1 MLFFIDLYYLKVGDN
16 LEKGFIDGSIV
27 AIALFLIGIYGL
39 LARRNIIKSIMSFGI
54 IQAAIILFFL
64 NINLTD
70 NALPPIG
77 DASPMVDP
85 LPQALMITAIVIGV
99 AVTAVGLTMFISLYH
114 HYGTTN
120 WKKVVAMRK
129 EEQ

>member
-1 MLFFIDLYYLKVGDN
+1 LKVGDN
-16 LEKGFIDGSIV
+16 LGNGFINGSLV
-27 AIALFLIGIYGL
+27 AIALFMIGFYGL
-39 LARRNIIKSIMSFGI
+39 LARRNIIKSIMSFSV

-64 NINLTD
+64 NINLFE

-77 DASPMVDP
+77 DISPMADP
-85 LPQALMITAIVIGV
+85 FPQALMITAIVIGV
-99 AVTAVGLTMFISLYH
+99 AVTAIGLTMFISLYH